1 MKTRVLQSCS
11 ILLALLLVA
20 VACVPVTETPAAQPA
35 AAPEAAASQAAP
47 AAGGELPRNE
57 TVYIGGFQWG
67 PPTTFN
73 PMAGSVNWPAS
84 GNQNLLY
91 ESLYAFNLLTG
102 QLDPLLAK
110 ELTFTDQGTAI
121 VALQPDTKWQDGE
134 ALTTDDILFT
144 YGLAKDNPDLPFST
158 FWDYVSDMQATAD
171 RTIELTLNPERVN
184 PGMVRNYLC
193 TVRILPKHVWEA
205 RLGGEVAISQ
215 FVDTEPIGSGPY
227 KVLDFSAERIA
238 VERDD
243 NYWGKAVYGLPVP
256 KYVVH
261 PIFKSN
267 DDGNLALQT
276 GALDLSQQFVPQI
289 WLMWEEKGQP
299 VGTWFKEEPFYV
311 PGGIPFMFIN
321 LHKPGLENPLV
332 RRAIA
337 YAINYPLIAA
347 TAMSRY
353 SVPVSSSLI
362 VPKGGEDKYFD
373 AEAIKANGWEYDPAK
388 AVEILENELK
398 ATKGSDGT
406 YVLPD
411 GTRLGPWKVICP
423 YGWTDW
429 MTALEVVA
437 QSAKEVGIDISTEFP
452 DSPVCY
458 SKTRN
463 GDFDL
468 TLFSIA
474 AATPAS
480 PWLRFRDVLDDRGL
494 PEFGTQAFWNYCR
507 YSNPAVYDLLDQA
520 ATETDEATLKGVL
533 GELDKIYMADIPG
546 IGLMYR
552 PLEFYEF
559 NESVWTGF
567 PTSENP
573 WAPPQH
579 QHAGIRVLFGIKPK

>member
-1 MKTRVLQSCS
+1 MKSHLLQCCS
-11 ILLALLLVA
+11 VLLAVALLA
-20 VACVPVTETPAAQPA
+20 AACVPVAQAPAAQPA
-35 AAPEAAASQAAP
+35 APAEATAAP
-47 AAGGELPRNE
+47 AAEAAGGELPRTE

-67 PPTTFN
+67 PPTSFN
-73 PMAGSVNWPAS
+73 PLGGTVTWPAS

-91 ESLYAFNLLTG
+91 ESLFAFNLLTG
-102 QLDPLLAK
+102 DLDPLLAK
-110 ELTFTDQGTAI
+110 ELAFPDQDSIVVTLQDGTR
-121 VALQPDTKWQDGE
+121 WQDGE
-134 ALTTDDILFT
+134 ALTVDDVLFT
-144 YGLAKDNPDLPFST
+144 YGLAKENPDLPFST
-158 FWDYVSDMQATAD
+158 FWDYVADMVATGD
-171 RTIELTLNPERVN
+171 RTIELTLNPDRLN
-184 PGMVRNYLC
+184 LGMVRNYLC
-193 TVRILPKHVWEA
+193 TVRILPQHIWEA
-205 RLGGEVAISQ
+205 RLSGDVKISQ
-215 FVDTEPIGSGPY
+215 YVETAPVGSGPY
-227 KVLDFSAERIA
+227 KVQAFSAERVA
-238 VERDD
+238 AERDD
-243 NYWGKAVYGLPVP
+243 NYWGKEVYGLPVP

-289 WLMWEEKGQP
+289 WLMWEEKGLP
-299 VGTWFKEEPFYV
+299 VGTWFKEEPYYV

-321 LHKPGLENPLV
+321 IHKPGLDNPLV

-337 YAINYPLIAA
+337 YSINYPLIAA

-353 SVPVSSSLI
+353 SAPVSSSLI
-362 VPKGGEDKYFD
+362 VPDGGEDKYFD
-373 AEAIKANGWEYDPAK
+373 AESVAANGWSYDPEK
-388 AVEILENELK
+388 AVEILEKELK
-398 ATKGSDGT
+398 ATKGSDGI

-411 GTRLGPWKVICP
+411 GTRLGPWTVICP

-429 MTALEVVA
+429 MTALEVVS
-437 QSAKEVGIDISTEFP
+437 QSAKEIGIEINTEFP
-452 DSPVCY
+452 DTPVAY

-474 AATPAS
+474 AASPAS

-494 PEFGTQAFWNYCR
+494 PDFGTQAFWNYCR
-507 YSNPAVYDLLDQA
+507 YSNEAVYDLLDKA
-520 ATETDEATLKGVL
+520 ATETDEAALKSLL
-533 GELDKIYMADIPG
+533 GELDKIYMQDIPG

-559 NESVWTGF
+559 NETVWTGF

-579 QHAGIRVLFGIKPK
+579 QHAGIRILFGIKPK